1 VAPADLPTVCDL
13 QLPNLAPGDRLDT
26 FKALDSSTVRKS
38 LSFAALKRHDHEAI
52 VTWRVIIVN
61 DAANPIWSVG
71 KHRRFPFRPTVMNHV
86 TKLIAGVIALAFL
99 TGTTTSDSKLNDR
112 QRALHAL
119 NRLAFG
125 PRPGDVDAV
134 MKDGV
139 DTWIEQQLHPEAIP
153 DRAIEARIAGLPTMT
168 LSNAQIV
175 RTYYEPVLMA
185 RKKANAEARN
195 GDVDKQDIRREL
207 IRDIPLNQRPQ
218 VVMNDLVA
226 QRILRAA
233 ESDRQL
239 NEVMVDFWMNHFNVF
254 AGKGIDRFLLTSYE
268 RDVIRPHIWGRFED
282 LLMATAKSPAML
294 FYLDNARSIAAPEN
308 RPVMAQRAFGGRFG
322 GRAMMRPLQLQ
333 GRQGGL
339 NENYAR
345 EIMELHTLGV
355 DAGYT
360 QKDVTELARILTG
373 WTITTRRD
381 GGEGAAFIFRPM
393 LHDAGAKY
401 CLGIRFGPGGG
412 IDEGER
418 MIHVLAHHPA
428 TAHRIAY
435 KLCQRLVA
443 DEPPPALVDRVA
455 KKFMATDGDLR
466 QTVKAVIQ
474 SPEFWD
480 PSTYRGKVKSPFEYA
495 ISAVRAVNAQITDA
509 TPIARA
515 LQQIGEPLY
524 GSQPPTGYS
533 DKADVWINT
542 GALMNRLNF
551 ALALAANKLPGV
563 HGNVVALIP
572 AGQAADASHSV
583 EALAMALTGGNLTE
597 ETRSTIKSRI
607 VERKAPAED
616 PWDNTQLPT
625 VAGLI
630 LGSPEFQRQ

>member
-1 VAPADLPTVCDL
+1 MKHAPKL
-13 QLPNLAPGDRLDT
+13 LAGL
-26 FKALDSSTVRKS
+26 
-38 LSFAALKRHDHEAI
+38 
-52 VTWRVIIVN
+52 
-61 DAANPIWSVG
+61 
-71 KHRRFPFRPTVMNHV
+71 
-86 TKLIAGVIALAFL
+86 IALALL
-99 TGTTTSDSKLNDR
+99 TGTTSSDSKLNDR

-125 PRPGDVDAV
+125 PRPGEVDAV

-139 DTWIEQQLHPEAIP
+139 NTWIEQQLHPEGIP
-153 DRAIEARIAGLPTMT
+153 DRAVEARIATLPTMT

-175 RTYYEPVLMA
+175 KTYYEPVLLA
-185 RKKANAEARN
+185 RKQANAEAKN
-195 GDVDKQDIRREL
+195 GDVDKKDVRREL
-207 IRDIPLNQRPQ
+207 MADVPQNQRPQ

-294 FYLDNARSIAAPEN
+294 FYLDNARSMAAPEN
-308 RPVMAQRAFGGRFG
+308 RPAMQQQRGFGGPFG
-322 GRAMMRPLQLQ
+322 FGRRAMVVRPQQQ
-333 GRQGGL
+333 GQGGL

-355 DAGYT
+355 DGGYT
-360 QKDVTELARILTG
+360 QKDVTELARVLTG
-373 WTITTRRD
+373 WSISRERE
-381 GGEGAAFIFRPM
+381 GGEGATFVFRPQM
-393 LHDAGAKY
+393 HDVGAKTV
-401 CLGIRFGPGGG
+401 LGIRFAPGGG

-443 DEPPPALVDRVA
+443 DEPPPALVARVA
-455 KKFMATDGDLR
+455 KKFLATDGDLR
-466 QTVKAVIQ
+466 QAVRAVIE
-474 SPEFWD
+474 SPEFWS
-480 PSTYRGKVKSPFEYA
+480 PASYRAKVKSPFEYT
-495 ISAVRAVNAQITDA
+495 ISAVRAVNAQITDP

-524 GSQPPTGYS
+524 GAQPPTGYS

-551 ALALAANKLPGV
+551 ALSLASNKLPGV
-563 HGNVVALIP
+563 HGDVVSLIS

-583 EALAMALTGGNLTE
+583 EALALALTGGNLTE
-597 ETRSTIKSRI
+597 ETRSIIKSRI
-607 VERKAPAED
+607 VERKAPSED

>member
-1 VAPADLPTVCDL
+1 MKHAPKL
-13 QLPNLAPGDRLDT
+13 LAG
-26 FKALDSSTVRKS
+26 
-38 LSFAALKRHDHEAI
+38 
-52 VTWRVIIVN
+52 
-61 DAANPIWSVG
+61 
-71 KHRRFPFRPTVMNHV
+71 
-86 TKLIAGVIALAFL
+86 LIAVALL
-99 TGTTTSDSKLNDR
+99 TGINISDSKLNDR

-125 PRPGDVDAV
+125 PRPGEVDAV

-153 DRAIEARIAGLPTMT
+153 DRAVEARIAALPTMT

-175 RTYYEPVLMA
+175 KTYYEPVLAA
-185 RKKANAEARN
+185 RKEANAEARN
-195 GDVDKQDIRREL
+195 GDVDKKDVRREL
-207 IRDIPLNQRPQ
+207 MRDVPANQRPQ

-254 AGKGIDRFLLTSYE
+254 SGKGIDRFLLTSYE

-294 FYLDNARSIAAPEN
+294 FYLDNARSMAAPEN
-308 RPVMAQRAFGGRFG
+308 RPVMQQQQRGFGGRFG
-322 GRAMMRPLQLQ
+322 FGRRAMMVRPQQQ
-333 GRQGGL
+333 GKEGGL

-355 DAGYT
+355 DGGYT
-360 QKDVTELARILTG
+360 QKDVTELARVLTG
-373 WTITTRRD
+373 WSISRERE
-381 GGEGAAFIFRPM
+381 GGEGATFVFRPQM
-393 LHDAGAKY
+393 HDVGTKTV
-401 CLGIRFGPGGG
+401 LGIRFARGGG
-412 IDEGER
+412 IEEGER

-428 TAHRIAY
+428 TAHRIAL

-443 DEPPPALVDRVA
+443 DDPPPALVDRVA
-455 KKFMATDGDLR
+455 KKFLSTDGDLR
-466 QTVKAVIQ
+466 QTVRAVIE

-480 PSTYRGKVKSPFEYA
+480 PASYRSKVKSPFEYT
-495 ISAVRAVNAQITDA
+495 ISAVRAVNAQITDPA
-509 TPIARA
+509 PIARA

-524 GSQPPTGYS
+524 GAQPPTGYS
-533 DKADVWINT
+533 DRADVWINT

-551 ALALAANKLPGV
+551 ALSLASNKLPGV
-563 HGNVVALIP
+563 HGDVVALIP

-583 EALAMALTGGNLTE
+583 EALALALTGGNLTE

-607 VERKAPAED
+607 VERKAPSED

>member
-1 VAPADLPTVCDL
+1 MKL
-13 QLPNLAPGDRLDT
+13 
-26 FKALDSSTVRKS
+26 
-38 LSFAALKRHDHEAI
+38 
-52 VTWRVIIVN
+52 
-61 DAANPIWSVG
+61 
-71 KHRRFPFRPTVMNHV
+71 
-86 TKLIAGVIALAFL
+86 TKLFAGLLALALL
-99 TGTTTSDSKLNDR
+99 TASTSDTKLNDR

-139 DTWIEQQLHPEAIP
+139 DTWIAQQLHPEGIP
-153 DRAIEARIAGLPTMT
+153 DHAVEARIAALPTMAM
-168 LSNAQIV
+168 SNAQIV
-175 RTYYEPVLMA
+175 KTYYEPVLMA
-185 RKKANAEARN
+185 RKKANAEAKD
-195 GDVDKQDIRREL
+195 GEVDKKEIRREL
-207 IRDIPLNQRPQ
+207 MRDLPPNQRPQ
-218 VVMNDLVA
+218 VVMNDLLA

-254 AGKGIDRFLLTSYE
+254 SGKGIDRFLLTSYE

-294 FYLDNARSIAAPEN
+294 FYLDNARSMAASEN
-308 RPVMAQRAFGGRFG
+308 RPLLAQRFGR
-322 GRAMMRPLQLQ
+322 RAMEMNPQLKN
-333 GRQGGL
+333 RQGGI

-360 QKDVTELARILTG
+360 QKDVTELARVLTG
-373 WTITTRRD
+373 WTITGERD
-381 GGEGAAFIFRPM
+381 GGQGAAFVFRPM
-393 LHDAGAKY
+393 LHDSGSKTV
-401 CLGIRFGPGGG
+401 LGVRFPAGGG
-412 IDEGER
+412 IAEGEK

-428 TAHRIAY
+428 TAHHIAF

-455 KKFMATDGDLR
+455 TKFLASDGDLR
-466 QTVKAVIQ
+466 ETVRAVIS

-480 PSTYRGKVKSPFEYA
+480 TKSYRAKVKSPFEYA
-495 ISAVRAVNAQITDA
+495 ISAVRAANAQITDA
-509 TPIARA
+509 MPIARA

-524 GSQPPTGYS
+524 GAQPPTRFS

-551 ALALAANKLPGV
+551 ALALASNKLPGV
-563 HGNVVALIP
+563 HADVVALIP
-572 AGQAADASHSV
+572 AKQAADASQSV
-583 EALAMALTGGNLTE
+583 DALAQALTGGNLTE
-597 ETRSTIKSRI
+597 ETRNTIKSRI
-607 VERKAPAED
+607 VERKAPPED